1 VPVRAL
7 DPVPPCPTVSGTD
20 IPIEHASH
28 EIPIMKDTSIHTLV
42 VLVLVAVLVSAPAIA
57 TGVTQPVHSTDGA
70 EQIESRDLSD
80 RDEFERWLDETM
92 ADQLERHH
100 VPGATVVVVR
110 DDEVF
115 LSKGYG
121 YADLESGRPVFANET
136 VFSIGSTGKLV
147 TWTAV
152 MQGVEDGRLNRDR
165 DVNDYL
171 TESVVSVPDTY
182 SDPITLEHLGTHSAG
197 FEDTLDGMVVDDPA
211 EIRPMAE
218 ILADHRP
225 ARVRPPGEFVA
236 YSNYGTAL
244 AGHVLA
250 EQSDTTFVESV
261 DERIFTP
268 LGMDDTTYA
277 QPLPARLEP
286 RRAIGYT
293 YQDGDY
299 RAHPPLVWTL
309 PPEGGSF
316 QTTGA
321 DMGRF
326 MLAHLNEG
334 SYGSAR
340 VLEAESVED
349 MHRRHFSKSRAV
361 PELNGMAY
369 GFIEMDRNGERIV
382 GHWGDT
388 PRFKSLLALFP
399 ERDVGLFV
407 VYNAPGGA
415 PARFELLDEFTDRY
429 YPRPDEPVVGFPA
442 GAADRAAALTGD
454 YRSLTISESSWQRIL
469 GVTTRTYTVGAT
481 DDGYLTTSRLGEGTR
496 RWVERQPGVYEE
508 VGGDENLVF
517 RFDEDGRAT
526 HLFRGAFGPATY
538 ERVPWYESLTIL
550 QSVLAAG
557 VLAFASVLLLWLG
570 APLWRRMR
578 EFTGPTGRERLA
590 RGLLGVVSLLW
601 LVVLVIF
608 LLAWINLNAEVASP
622 SLALRGGKILRYVAL
637 VATAGAVVAAGFVWR
652 DGYWNRTLRVHYT
665 GVTLLAILVA
675 WQLYLLRVLPL

>member
-1 VPVRAL
+1 MKHTSSH
-7 DPVPPCPTVSGTD
+7 TV
-20 IPIEHASH
+20 
-28 EIPIMKDTSIHTLV
+28 V
-42 VLVLVAVLVSAPAIA
+42 VLVLVAVLVSAPTIA
-57 TGVTQPVHSTDGA
+57 TDATQPVRTTDRTQ
-70 EQIESRDLSD
+70 QIESSDLSD

-100 VPGATVVVVR
+100 VPGATVVVVN
-110 DDEVF
+110 DDEV
-115 LSKGYG
+115 LLAKGYG
-121 YADLESGRPVFANET
+121 YADLESGRPVVANET

-152 MQGVEDGRLNRDR
+152 MQGVEDDRLELDR
-165 DVNDYL
+165 DVNEYL
-171 TESVVSVPDTY
+171 TDSAVTVPDTY
-182 SDPITLEHLGTHSAG
+182 PEPVTLEHLGTHSAG
-197 FEDTLDGMVVDDPA
+197 FEDTLDGMIVDEPGDV
-211 EIRPMAE
+211 RPTEE
-218 ILADHRP
+218 ILAEHRP

-250 EQSDTTFVESV
+250 EQYDTSFVEYV
-261 DERIFTP
+261 DGRIFAP
-268 LGMDDTTYA
+268 LEMDDTTYA
-277 QPLPARLEP
+277 QPLPDRLEP

-293 YQDGDY
+293 YQNGDY
-299 RAHPPLVWTL
+299 QAHPPLIWTL

-316 QTTGA
+316 RTTGA

-334 SYGSAR
+334 THGSAR
-340 VLEAESVED
+340 ILEGESVED
-349 MHRRHFSKSRAV
+349 MHRRHFTKSRDV

-407 VYNAPGGA
+407 VYNAPGGL
-415 PARFELLDEFTDRY
+415 PARFELLEAFTDRY
-429 YPRPDEPVVGFPA
+429 YPRSDAPLVDPPA

-469 GVTTRTYTVGAT
+469 GVMTRTYTVGAT

-496 RWVERQPGVYEE
+496 KWVERQPGVYEA
-508 VGGDENLVF
+508 VGGDEVLVF
-517 RFDEDGRAT
+517 RFDEEGRAT

-538 ERVPWYESLTIL
+538 ERVPWYESLIVL
-550 QSVLAAG
+550 QSVLAVG
-557 VLAFASVLLLWLG
+557 FFGFVSVVLLWLV

-578 EFTGPTGRERLA
+578 DRTAPTSRERLA

-601 LVVLVIF
+601 LVVLMIF

-622 SLALRGGKILRYVAL
+622 SLALQAGKILRYVAL
-637 VATAGAVVAAGFVWR
+637 VGTVGSVIATGFVWR
-652 DGYWNRTLRVHYT
+652 DGYWNTALRVQYT
-665 GVTLLAILVA
+665 GATLLALLVA

>member
-1 VPVRAL
+1 
-7 DPVPPCPTVSGTD
+7 
-20 IPIEHASH
+20 
-28 EIPIMKDTSIHTLV
+28 MKHTSIHTVV
-42 VLVLVAVLVSAPAIA
+42 VLVLVAILVSAPAVA
-57 TGVTQPVHSTDGA
+57 TGATHPVRSIDRG
-70 EQIESRDLSD
+70 EQTKSSDLSD
-80 RDEFERWLDETM
+80 RDEFEHWLDESM

-100 VPGATVVVVR
+100 VPGATVVVVK
-110 DDEVF
+110 DNEVF
-115 LSKGYG
+115 LAKGYG
-121 YADLESGRPVFANET
+121 YADLESGRPVVTNET

-152 MQGVEDGRLNRDR
+152 MQGVEDGRLELDR

-171 TESVVSVPDTY
+171 TDSAVTVPDTY
-182 SDPITLEHLGTHSAG
+182 PEPVTLEHLGTHSAG
-197 FEDTLDGMVVDDPA
+197 FEDTLDGMIVDEPG
-211 EIRPMAE
+211 EIRPTGE
-218 ILADHRP
+218 ILAEHRP

-250 EQSDTTFVESV
+250 EQYDTSFVEYV
-261 DERIFTP
+261 DGRIFTP

-286 RRAIGYT
+286 RQAIGYT
-293 YQDGDY
+293 YQNGDY
-299 RAHPPLVWTL
+299 QAHPPLIWTL

-316 QTTGA
+316 RTTGT
-321 DMGRF
+321 DMGWF
-326 MLAHLNEG
+326 MLTHLNEG
-334 SYGSAR
+334 TYDSAR
-340 VLEAESVED
+340 ILEAESVED
-349 MHRRHFSKSRAV
+349 MHRRHFTKSRDV

-399 ERDVGLFV
+399 ERDVGMFV

-415 PARFELLDEFTDRY
+415 PARSELLEAFTDRY
-429 YPRPDEPVVGFPA
+429 YPRSDAPLVDPPA
-442 GAADRAAALTGD
+442 GAAGRAEALTGD
-454 YRSLTISESSWQRIL
+454 YRSLTISESSWQRVL

-481 DDGYLTTSRLGEGTR
+481 DDGYLTTSRLGGETR
-496 RWVERQPGVYEE
+496 RWVERQPDVYEE
-508 VGGDENLVF
+508 VGGDERLVF

-557 VLAFASVLLLWLG
+557 VLAMVSVLLLWFG

-578 EFTGPTGRERLA
+578 DRAGPSDRERLA

-622 SLALRGGKILRYVAL
+622 SLALQAGKLLRYVAL
-637 VATAGAVVAAGFVWR
+637 VGTAGAIVATGFVWR
-652 DGYWNRTLRVHYT
+652 DGYWNRALRVHYT
-665 GVTLLAILVA
+665 GATLLAILVA

>member
-1 VPVRAL
+1 
-7 DPVPPCPTVSGTD
+7 
-20 IPIEHASH
+20 
-28 EIPIMKDTSIHTLV
+28 MKHTSIHTVV
-42 VLVLVAVLVSAPAIA
+42 VLVLVAILVSAPAVA
-57 TGVTQPVHSTDGA
+57 TGATHPVRSIDRG
-70 EQIESRDLSD
+70 EQTKSSDLSD
-80 RDEFERWLDETM
+80 RDEFEHWLDESM

-100 VPGATVVVVR
+100 VPGATVVVVK
-110 DDEVF
+110 DNEVF
-115 LSKGYG
+115 LAKGYG
-121 YADLESGRPVFANET
+121 YADLESGRPVVANET
-136 VFSIGSTGKLV
+136 VFSIGSTAKLV

-152 MQGVEDGRLNRDR
+152 MQGVEDGRLELDR

-171 TESVVSVPDTY
+171 TDSAVTVPDTY
-182 SDPITLEHLGTHSAG
+182 PEPVTLEHLGTHSAG
-197 FEDTLDGMVVDDPA
+197 FEDTLDGMIVDEPG
-211 EIRPMAE
+211 EIRPTGE
-218 ILADHRP
+218 ILAEHRP

-250 EQSDTTFVESV
+250 EQYDTSFVEYV
-261 DERIFTP
+261 DGRIFTP

-286 RRAIGYT
+286 RQAIGYT
-293 YQDGDY
+293 YQNGDY
-299 RAHPPLVWTL
+299 QAHPPLIWTL

-316 QTTGA
+316 RTTGT
-321 DMGRF
+321 DMGWF
-326 MLAHLNEG
+326 MLTHLNEG
-334 SYGSAR
+334 TYDSAR
-340 VLEAESVED
+340 ILEAESVED
-349 MHRRHFSKSRAV
+349 MHRRHFTKSRDV

-399 ERDVGLFV
+399 ERDVGMFV

-415 PARFELLDEFTDRY
+415 PARSELLEAFTDRY
-429 YPRPDEPVVGFPA
+429 YPRSDAPLVDPPA
-442 GAADRAAALTGD
+442 GAAGRAEALTGD
-454 YRSLTISESSWQRIL
+454 YRSLTISESSWQRVL

-481 DDGYLTTSRLGEGTR
+481 DDGYLTTSRLGGETR
-496 RWVERQPGVYEE
+496 RWVERQPDVYEE
-508 VGGDENLVF
+508 VGGDERLVF

-557 VLAFASVLLLWLG
+557 VLAMVSVLLLWFG

-578 EFTGPTGRERLA
+578 DHAGPSDRERLA

-622 SLALRGGKILRYVAL
+622 SLALQVGKLLRYVAL
-637 VATAGAVVAAGFVWR
+637 VGTAGAIVATGFVWR
-652 DGYWNRTLRVHYT
+652 DGYWNRALRVHYT
-665 GVTLLAILVA
+665 GATLLAILVA
-675 WQLYLLRVLPL
+675 WQLYLLRVLPLQMT